1 MTSLIHKCPPF
12 QAAVGAGLRTKEI
25 SNNSGLFGLVLLFV
39 APGVGAGLILVV
51 LGFTQAIEPFLLT
64 NYRYGLVVEGA
75 ALAISGAIGGLTTS
89 LSIGLLTKSPV
100 KFVIDEKY
108 IQSVMPGGLISKSSS
123 FIERHPREGI
133 TSIELEEVVSHDDE
147 GGKSV
152 TYSAKLIGFYGTNV
166 GTIRGITTT
175 GIAEEIAETIDVEIV
190 RRFD

>member
-1 MTSLIHKCPPF
+1 MTSLIHKCIPSLF
-12 QAAVGAGLRTKEI
+12 VEGAGLRTKEI
-25 SNNSGLFGLVLLFV
+25 SNKSGLFALVLLFV
-39 APGVGAGLILVV
+39 APGVGAGLIMVV

-75 ALAISGAIGGLTTS
+75 ALAIIGAIGGLTTS
-89 LSIGLLTKSPV
+89 FSIGLLTKSPV

-108 IQSVMPGGLISKSSS
+108 IQSVLPGGLISKSSS

-147 GGKSV
+147 GGESV

>member
-1 MTSLIHKCPPF
+1 MHKLP
-12 QAAVGAGLRTKEI
+12 QTRVTEGATLQTKEI
-25 SNNSGLFGLVLLFV
+25 SNNSGIFAILLLFV
-39 APGVGAGLILVV
+39 APGIGAGLIMVV

-64 NYRYGLVVEGA
+64 DYRYGLVVEGA
-75 ALAISGAIGGLTTS
+75 VLAVTGAIGGLTTS

-108 IQSVMPGGLISKSSS
+108 VQSVLPGGLIFKSSS

-133 TSIELEEVVSHDDE
+133 TSIELEEVVSYDGE
-147 GGKSV
+147 GEKTV

-166 GTIRGITTT
+166 GTLRGITTT
-175 GIAEEIAETIDVEIV
+175 GVAEEIAETMDVEIV

>member
-1 MTSLIHKCPPF
+1 MTSLIHKCIPSPF
-12 QAAVGAGLRTKEI
+12 AEGAGLRTKEI
-25 SNNSGLFGLVLLFV
+25 SNNSGLFALVLLFV
-39 APGVGAGLILVV
+39 APEIVAGLIMVV
-51 LGFTQAIEPFLLT
+51 LGFTQTIEPFLLT
-64 NYRYGLVVEGA
+64 NYRYGLVIEGA
-75 ALAISGAIGGLTTS
+75 ALAVIGAIGGLTIS
-89 LSIGLLTKSPV
+89 LVIGLQIKNPI

-108 IQSVMPGGLISKSSS
+108 IQSVLPGGLISKSSS

-166 GTIRGITTT
+166 GTLRGITTT
-175 GIAEEIAETIDVEIV
+175 GIAEEIAETIGVEIV

>member
-1 MTSLIHKCPPF
+1 MTSLIHKCIPGLF
-12 QAAVGAGLRTKEI
+12 VEGAGLRRKEI
-25 SNNSGLFGLVLLFV
+25 SNKSGLFALVLLFV
-39 APGVGAGLILVV
+39 APGVGAGLIMVV

-75 ALAISGAIGGLTTS
+75 ALAIIGAIGGLTTS
-89 LSIGLLTKSPV
+89 FSIGLLTKSPI

-108 IQSVMPGGLISKSSS
+108 IQSVLPGGLISKSSS

-147 GGKSV
+147 GGESV